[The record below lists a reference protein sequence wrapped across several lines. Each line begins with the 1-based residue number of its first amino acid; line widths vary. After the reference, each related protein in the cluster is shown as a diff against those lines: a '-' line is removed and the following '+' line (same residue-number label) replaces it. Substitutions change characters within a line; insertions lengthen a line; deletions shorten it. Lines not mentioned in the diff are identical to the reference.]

1 MLRSKFPTAH
11 HFTVSIFGAQ
21 YHADSPSEEKLALI
35 NRFDGL
41 IKGAAIHV
49 EELEQNDLPS
59 KVWMS
64 YWASPQAFKTWWESP
79 KTAAFWSALPAD
91 AGFWRETVSIPATRG
106 MYESNKPQASG
117 FGHCGEAIPLTAKT
131 GYWGAY
137 RSRMTPD
144 SPEDKFES
152 PLPAVPTPRPL
163 TDKIRS
169 GRVRVSKFPDNIN
182 FVVEGQDYSYMN
194 DNERGHWNENFD
206 GLTKQWVT
214 NVMNAGPEKGMVNAR
229 ACHAFAGD
237 KQPGAT
243 NGAVNGHATN
253 GTNGA
258 NGTNGVNGTNG
269 HTNGTNGH
277 TNGHSNSIFPGLDYI
292 RQAQILFWLD
302 LSKME
307 YIGRYDKVHVKL
319 RKDFFAAY
327 GPGGV
332 MEGGDLLLWVD
343 VAILKG
349 EEMDAEYVGCYD
361 GTGFLA
367 YDDHPS
373 FASEVVEASQLPS
386 FFDKP
391 IPSQPIEW

>member
-1 MLRSKFPTAH
+1 MLRSRFPSAH
-11 HFTVSIFGAQ
+11 HFTVSIFGCQ
-21 YHADSPSEEKLALI
+21 YHADSPSPEKLALI
-35 NRFDGL
+35 NTFDGL
-41 IKGAAIHV
+41 IKAAAIHV

-64 YWASPQAFKTWWESP
+64 YWKSPQVFKAWWESP
-79 KTAAFWSALPAD
+79 ETSAFWAALPEN
-91 AGFWRETVSIPATRG
+91 AGFWRETVSLPATRS
-106 MYESNKPQASG
+106 MYESNKEKPSG
-117 FGHCGEAIPLTAKT
+117 FGHCGELIPLTSKT

-144 SPEDKFES
+144 GPEDKFES
-152 PLPAVPTPRPL
+152 PLPAVPEARPL
-163 TDKIRS
+163 TDKIRP
-169 GRVRVSKFPDNIN
+169 GRVRVSKFPDNIS
-182 FVVEGQDYSYMN
+182 FVVEGQDYSAMN
-194 DNERGHWNENFD
+194 DNEREHWNENFD

-214 NVMNAGPEKGMVNAR
+214 NVMNAGPAGGMVSSR

-243 NGAVNGHATN
+243 KSAVNGASTN
-253 GTNGA
+253 GTNGT
-258 NGTNGVNGTNG
+258 NGTLTNG
-269 HTNGTNGH
+269 HGNG
-277 TNGHSNSIFPGLDYI
+277 IFPGLDYI

-307 YIGRYDKVHVKL
+307 HIGRTDKVHVKL
-319 RKDFFAAY
+319 RRDFFAAY

-343 VAILKG
+343 VAVLKG

-367 YDDHPS
+367 YDAHPA
-373 FASEVVEASQLPS
+373 FASEKVDIAKLPA
-386 FFDKP
+386 FFDAP
-391 IPSQPIEW
+391 IKSQPIEW